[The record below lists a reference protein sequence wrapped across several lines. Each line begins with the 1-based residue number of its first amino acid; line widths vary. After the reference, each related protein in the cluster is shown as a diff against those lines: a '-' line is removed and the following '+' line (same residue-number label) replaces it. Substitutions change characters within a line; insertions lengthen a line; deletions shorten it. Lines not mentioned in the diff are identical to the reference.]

1 MLQEPKTH
9 RSSRKK
15 LPATA
20 AAANTSPRLLPLG
33 ALAAGLGMLGA
44 PCASL
49 AQAAQQTAPAPASAA
64 SAPRAET
71 TLAPIGV
78 KAKIETDANSVR
90 ATTSTAAKG
99 NQELRDIPQ
108 SVTVI
113 TEKLI
118 EDRRIDTLKEALHQT
133 AGVTFLAAEGGE
145 EDIRLRGFS
154 LAASGDIYVD
164 SLRDPAFYERDTFSF
179 DRIEL
184 LRGSASMLFGRGST
198 GGVVNQVSKM
208 PFLGNATQVDFTVG
222 TGSYTR
228 FTGDFNLKTGETS
241 ALRINTMI
249 TDATN
254 YGTKLDKQGLAPSF
268 RWGIG
273 TNDEFYVSGY
283 YLRNN
288 NGINYGLPWV
298 RNSSTQTS
306 ANPSSIDTRLDPNH
320 AYYQATSDYN
330 AGGAALATAGWTH
343 RFADGGE
350 LKSAVRQ
357 GRYDRDQRAGT
368 IRFCQRTV
376 NATTGAVTNP
386 DCPTTLPGLNT
397 INDSTRLIENGPN
410 NKVQDMTTTYAQSDY
425 SNKFGWFGLKHSVLT
440 GVDAAHE
447 VFHND
452 ATVLPAGVVL
462 NKNLTPFT
470 LGGTNINSVDESQRL
485 QRRAAA
491 FDAKALGVYFQDLVE
506 ITPQWKLLGGLRWDY
521 FKGSYQSFQTATGTT
536 VPVGTQLTDYGR
548 SDKLWSKRFGL
559 LYQPTD
565 DMSFHF
571 SYGTSFNTSGDTY
584 QYDNQTSNTP
594 PEGSKNY
601 ELGGKLDWF
610 AGKLSTRFAAFYSIK
625 TNERNRDPDSAA
637 TAALLSGKR
646 HAAGLELEAAGRIT
660 PAWEVFASYAWT
672 PVARIDV
679 GAPGSVAGVGEGEGT
694 RSSLTPRHSGTFW
707 TTYQLTQAL
716 RFGGGLNA
724 RSSQTPNRNPAGIVA
739 PKFVTGDLMAE
750 YTLSEAVAFKL
761 NVNNVANKLYADA
774 LYSGHYIPGAGRSVQ
789 LTMTARF

>member
-1 MLQEPKTH
+1 VPTVPMTTP
-9 RSSRKK
+9 
-15 LPATA
+15 LPPA
-20 AAANTSPRLLPLG
+20 APRLLPLG
-33 ALAAGLGMLGA
+33 ALAAGFGLLAGPAGA
-44 PCASL
+44 
-49 AQAAQQTAPAPASAA
+49 QTAVVAAAPSV
-64 SAPRAET
+64 
-71 TLAPIGV
+71 TLSPVVVNG
-78 KAKIETDANSVR
+78 KAETDANSLR
-90 ATTSTAAKG
+90 ATTSSIGKG
-99 NQELRDIPQ
+99 TQELRDIPQ

-113 TEKLI
+113 TEKLMD
-118 EDRRIDTLKEALHQT
+118 DRRIDTLKEALHQT
-133 AGVTFLAAEGGE
+133 AGVSFLAAEGGE

-154 LAASGDIYVD
+154 LAASGDIYAD

-208 PFLGNATQVDFTVG
+208 PFLSNASQVDFTAG
-222 TGSYTR
+222 TGSFMR
-228 FTGDFNLKTGETS
+228 FTGDFNLKTS
-241 ALRINTMI
+241 DSAALRINTMV
-249 TDATN
+249 TQATN
-254 YGTKLDKQGLAPSF
+254 DGNKLDKQGLAPSF

-273 TNDEFYVSGY
+273 TNDEFHVSGY

-298 RNSSTQTS
+298 KQTQAQTG

-320 AYYQATSDYN
+320 AYYQAASDYN
-330 AGGAALATAGWTH
+330 AGGAALATTGWTH

-350 LKSAVRQ
+350 LKSSIRH

-368 IRFCQRTV
+368 IRFYTNANAANGPVVTAPGLDTV
-376 NATTGAVTNP
+376 NG
-386 DCPTTLPGLNT
+386 
-397 INDSTRLIENGPN
+397 STRLVENGPN

-425 SNKFGWFGLKHSVLT
+425 SNQFGWFGLKHNVLT

-447 VFHND
+447 VFHGY
-452 ATVLPAGVVL
+452 ATVLPDGVVL
-462 NKNLTPFT
+462 NKNAVPFT
-470 LGGTNINSVDESQRL
+470 LDGTNTNSVDESLRHKRQ
-485 QRRAAA
+485 ASA

-506 ITPQWKLLGGLRWDY
+506 VAPHWKLLGGLRWDY
-521 FKGSYQSFQTATGTT
+521 FKGSYQSFQTAGPTT
-536 VPVGTQLTDYGR
+536 AVPNPPPVGTQLADRGR
-548 SDKLWSKRFGL
+548 SDKLWSKRFGV

-565 DMSFHF
+565 ETSFHF

-584 QYDNQTSNTP
+584 QYDAQTANTP

-601 ELGGKLDWF
+601 ELGGKVDWF
-610 AGKLSTRFAAFYSIK
+610 GGKLSTRAAAFYSIK

-660 PAWEVFASYAWT
+660 TAWEVFASYAWT
-672 PVARIDV
+672 PVAKIDI
-679 GAPGSVAGVGEGEGT
+679 GAPGSVDGVGEGAGT

-707 TTYQLTQAL
+707 TTYQVSQAL
-716 RFGGGLNA
+716 RLGGGLNA

-750 YTLSEAVAFKL
+750 YTLNDAVAFKL
-761 NVNNVANKLYADA
+761 NVNNVANKFYADA
-774 LYSGHYIPGAGRSVQ
+774 LYSGHYIPGAGRSIQV
-789 LTMTARF
+789 TMTTRF